1 MYNIAIM
8 DCTRLTRDID
18 MAILS
23 VRPSLRPSVRDFCEA
38 LICKNAL
45 SVIIIG
51 PLSVKVLICKKISVA
66 LICKPL
72 SVKKYTHTY
81 FNIHDNVI
89 VTSATDEIIED
100 N

>member
-23 VRPSLRPSVRDFCEA
+23 VRPSVRPSVRDVCEA

-51 PLSVKVLICKKISVA
+51 PLSVKVLICKKYVW
-66 LICKPL
+66 PL
-72 SVKKYTHTY
+72 SVSPYL
-81 FNIHDNVI
+81 
-89 VTSATDEIIED
+89 
-100 N
+100 